1 MARLYMSYTGNLLTS
16 NIYAYIYIYIFIY
29 EYICYTYPGHII
41 WPEDA
46 ATTRRGCWYRVAK
59 TLIGS
64 LIFIGHF
71 PQKWPIFNGSFVE
84 NDLQLT
90 GSYESSPPCTPHNT
104 RGREFH
110 AYILLHH
117 VWHIQVTYCQ
127 HICKCVYI
135 CIYIYI
141 YIYVSICILH
151 LCRSHIDNRI
161 RQLHCAAA
169 LAPCNTRGRACHA
182 HILLF
187 YVCHIQVTCWQQIY
201 MRIYIYIFIYKYI

>member
-141 YIYVSICILH
+141 YICINMYITLMQVTYWQQD
-151 LCRSHIDNRI
+151 S
-161 RQLHCAAA
+161 ATA
-169 LAPCNTRGRACHA
+169 LRGRSCALQHTRPSVSRTHIVILCMSYTG
-182 HILLF
+182 HIL
-187 YVCHIQVTCWQQIY
+187 TTNIY
-201 MRIYIYIFIYKYI
+201 AYIYIYIYI